1 MIECDLECLLFD
13 KIYVTVDVIGLSINC
28 ISVSVC
34 ASLNV
39 VIRLCYEQNILL
51 LILRTTSYGKYSPT
65 GGICSNWLCYRL
77 ISYKYLSGVYV
88 DSLSNWLCDKFSDSR
103 LVNLLIK
110 VHSINELWLRSNLS
124 IFWQLANFY
133 GLIILILLLFNS
145 SVYNWYIIY
154 RLITL
159 ENAGSESIEVNAL

>member
-1 MIECDLECLLFD
+1 MIECVLECLLFD

-28 ISVSVC
+28 ISVSAC

-77 ISYKYLSGVYV
+77 SSYKYLSGVYV

-133 GLIILILLLFNS
+133 GLIIFILLLFNS

-159 ENAGSESIEVNAL
+159 ENAGSESIEVNEL